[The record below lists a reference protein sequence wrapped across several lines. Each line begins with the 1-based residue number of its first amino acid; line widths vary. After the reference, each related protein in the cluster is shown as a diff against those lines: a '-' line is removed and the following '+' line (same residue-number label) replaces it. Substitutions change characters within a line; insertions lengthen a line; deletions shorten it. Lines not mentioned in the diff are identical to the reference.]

1 MRISIVFASLLVTV
15 LLTGCGA
22 QDAPAGKADRE
33 AAPEETSAPA
43 VTQAPPRDAEEAAAD
58 KAKKRAAEQK
68 VTAADSPSSFEV
80 VSVADGTTAYEGS
93 QGAADVYVTNPHE
106 EDMQAL
112 TDRLLTE
119 NPEYDMITASFY
131 QEGFPMSTET
141 LIGVRYA
148 FVSPEGEQKF
158 MGDVEGSIDDLIAE
172 QCAEWTPED
181 VELLGPPPAEW
192 NCEQYAP

>member
-1 MRISIVFASLLVTV
+1 MRKAILIALLPMVFVA
-15 LLTGCGA
+15 GCGG
-22 QDAPAGKADRE
+22 Q
-33 AAPEETSAPA
+33 AASPPEERPEEAPPETTSEP
-43 VTQAPPRDAEEAAAD
+43 TQAPPRNAEEAASD
-58 KAKKRAAEQK
+58 DAKKRAAEQR
-68 VTAADSPSSFEV
+68 VTAANSPSSFEV
-80 VSVADGTTAYEGS
+80 VGVTDGTTAYEGP
-93 QGAADVYVTNPHE
+93 QGAADVYVTNPQE

-112 TDRLLTE
+112 TDRLLAE
-119 NPEYDMITASFY
+119 NPEYDMLTASFY

-148 FVSPEGEQKF
+148 FVSPEAEQKF

-192 NCEQYAP
+192 NCEQYVP